1 MKYLTEFKEVKN
13 MIICLMLVILG
24 ILAVA
29 LGVIGAA
36 WYLLAPVIAVII
48 LITTAEWLY
57 KWFKRKGL

>member
-1 MKYLTEFKEVKN
+1 
-13 MIICLMLVILG
+13 MIICAMLVILG

-29 LGVIGAA
+29 LGVIGVA

-57 KWFKRKGL
+57 NWFKRKGL

>member
-1 MKYLTEFKEVKN
+1 
-13 MIICLMLVILG
+13 MIICLTLVILG

-29 LGVIGAA
+29 LGIIGAA

-48 LITTAEWLY
+48 LIATAEWLY